1 MKISII
7 KSFLGAIFVSIAV
20 TSCQSNVLPKVK
32 NASYSSYSNADQKG
46 YWVEFELSHDSI
58 APKSVV
64 LNNILQEIT
73 PENKTDKK
81 FKVNVIAQSTAI
93 FGFKPKLV
101 EKENGIY
108 FVTDT
113 ADIFKAVDFKLK

>member
-7 KSFLGAIFVSIAV
+7 KSFLAAILVSIAV
-20 TSCQSNVLPKVK
+20 ISCQSNVLPKVK
-32 NASYSSYSNADQKG
+32 NATYSSYSNADQKG

-113 ADIFKAVDFKLK
+113 ADVFRAVDFKLK

>member
-7 KSFLGAIFVSIAV
+7 KSFLGAIFMASFAI
-20 TSCQSNVLPKVK
+20 SCQSNVLPRVK
-32 NASYSSYSNADQKG
+32 NATYSSYSNADQKG

-93 FGFKPKLV
+93 FGFKPKLI

-113 ADIFKAVDFKLK
+113 ADIFRAVDFKLK

>member
-7 KSFLGAIFVSIAV
+7 KSFLGAIFMASFAI
-20 TSCQSNVLPKVK
+20 SCQSNVLPKVK

-113 ADIFKAVDFKLK
+113 ADVFRAIDFKLK

>member
-32 NASYSSYSNADQKG
+32 NATYSSYSNADQKG

-73 PENKTDKK
+73 PENKTNKK

-93 FGFKPKLV
+93 FGFKPKFV

-113 ADIFKAVDFKLK
+113 ADVFRAVDFKLK

>member
-1 MKISII
+1 
-7 KSFLGAIFVSIAV
+7 
-20 TSCQSNVLPKVK
+20 LPKVK
-32 NASYSSYSNADQKG
+32 NATYSSYSNADQKG
-46 YWVEFELSHDSI
+46 YWVEFELRHDSI

-113 ADIFKAVDFKLK
+113 ADVFRAVDFKLK

>member
-7 KSFLGAIFVSIAV
+7 KSFLAAILVSIAV
-20 TSCQSNVLPKVK
+20 TCCQSNVLPKVK
-32 NASYSSYSNADQKG
+32 NATYSSYSNADQKG

>member
-7 KSFLGAIFVSIAV
+7 KSFLGAIFMASFAI
-20 TSCQSNVLPKVK
+20 SCQSNVLPRVK
-32 NASYSSYSNADQKG
+32 NATYSSYSNADQKG

-73 PENKTDKK
+73 PENKNDKK

>member
-7 KSFLGAIFVSIAV
+7 KSFLGAIFMASFAI
-20 TSCQSNVLPKVK
+20 SCQSNVLPKVK
-32 NASYSSYSNADQKG
+32 NATYSSYSNADQKG

-93 FGFKPKLV
+93 FGFKPKFV

>member
-32 NASYSSYSNADQKG
+32 NATYSSYSNADQKG
-46 YWVEFELSHDSI
+46 YWVEFEVSHDSI

-113 ADIFKAVDFKLK
+113 ADVFRAVDFKLK

>member
-7 KSFLGAIFVSIAV
+7 KSFLGAIFMASFAI
-20 TSCQSNVLPKVK
+20 SCQSNVLPKVK
-32 NASYSSYSNADQKG
+32 NATYSSYSNADQKG

-113 ADIFKAVDFKLK
+113 ADVFKAVDFKLK

>member
-7 KSFLGAIFVSIAV
+7 KSFLGAIFMASFAI
-20 TSCQSNVLPKVK
+20 SCQSNVLPKVK
-32 NASYSSYSNADQKG
+32 NATYSSYSNADQKG

-73 PENKTDKK
+73 PENKNDKK

>member
-7 KSFLGAIFVSIAV
+7 KSFLAAILVSIAV

-32 NASYSSYSNADQKG
+32 NATYSSYSNADQKG

-58 APKSVV
+58 LPKSVV

-73 PENKTDKK
+73 PENKTNKK

-93 FGFKPKLV
+93 SGFKPKLV

>member
-7 KSFLGAIFVSIAV
+7 KSFLGAIFVASFAI
-20 TSCQSNVLPKVK
+20 SCQSNVLPRVK
-32 NASYSSYSNADQKG
+32 NATYSSYSNADQKG

-113 ADIFKAVDFKLK
+113 ADVFRAVDFKLK

>member
-7 KSFLGAIFVSIAV
+7 KSFLAAILVSIAV

-32 NASYSSYSNADQKG
+32 NATYSSYSNADQKG

-93 FGFKPKLV
+93 FGFKPKFV

>member
-7 KSFLGAIFVSIAV
+7 KSFLGAIFMASFAI
-20 TSCQSNVLPKVK
+20 SCQSNVLPKVK
-32 NASYSSYSNADQKG
+32 NATYSSYSNADQKG

-81 FKVNVIAQSTAI
+81 FKVNVIAQSTAF
-93 FGFKPKLV
+93 FGFKPKFV

-113 ADIFKAVDFKLK
+113 ADVFRAVDFKLK

>member
-7 KSFLGAIFVSIAV
+7 KSFLAAILVSIAV

-32 NASYSSYSNADQKG
+32 NATYSSYSNADQKG

-58 APKSVV
+58 LPKSVV

-113 ADIFKAVDFKLK
+113 ADVFRAVDFKLK

>member
-7 KSFLGAIFVSIAV
+7 KSFLAAIFMASFAI
-20 TSCQSNVLPKVK
+20 SCQSNVLPKVK
-32 NASYSSYSNADQKG
+32 NATYSSYSNADQKG

-93 FGFKPKLV
+93 FGFKPKFV

>member
-1 MKISII
+1 MAS
-7 KSFLGAIFVSIAV
+7 LAI
-20 TSCQSNVLPKVK
+20 SCQSNVLPKVK
-32 NASYSSYSNADQKG
+32 NATYSSYSNADQKG

-81 FKVNVIAQSTAI
+81 FKVNVIAQSTVI

-113 ADIFKAVDFKLK
+113 ADVFRAVDFKLK

>member
-7 KSFLGAIFVSIAV
+7 KSFLAAILVSIAV
-20 TSCQSNVLPKVK
+20 TSCQSNVLPRVK
-32 NASYSSYSNADQKG
+32 NATYSSYSNADQKG

-81 FKVNVIAQSTAI
+81 FKVNVIAQSTVI

-113 ADIFKAVDFKLK
+113 ADVFRAVDFKLK

>member
-7 KSFLGAIFVSIAV
+7 KSFLGAIFMASFAI
-20 TSCQSNVLPKVK
+20 SCQSNVLPKVK
-32 NASYSSYSNADQKG
+32 NATYSSYSNADQKG

-81 FKVNVIAQSTAI
+81 YKINVIAQSTAI

-113 ADIFKAVDFKLK
+113 ADVFRAVDFKLK

>member
-7 KSFLGAIFVSIAV
+7 KSFLGAIFMASFAI
-20 TSCQSNVLPKVK
+20 SCQSNVLPRVK
-32 NASYSSYSNADQKG
+32 NATYSSYSNADQKG

-81 FKVNVIAQSTAI
+81 FKVNVIPQSTAI

>member
-7 KSFLGAIFVSIAV
+7 KSFLAAILVSIAV

-32 NASYSSYSNADQKG
+32 NATYSSYSNADQKG

-58 APKSVV
+58 LPKSVV

>member
-7 KSFLGAIFVSIAV
+7 KSFLGAIFVSIAL

-32 NASYSSYSNADQKG
+32 NATYSSYSNANQKG

-113 ADIFKAVDFKLK
+113 ADVFRAVDFKLK

>member
-113 ADIFKAVDFKLK
+113 ADVFRAVDFKLK

>member
-32 NASYSSYSNADQKG
+32 NATYSSYSNADQKG

-81 FKVNVIAQSTAI
+81 FKVNVIAQSTTI

>member
-7 KSFLGAIFVSIAV
+7 KSFWGVIFMASLAI
-20 TSCQSNVLPKVK
+20 SCQSNVLPRVK
-32 NASYSSYSNADQKG
+32 NATYSSYSNADQKG
-46 YWVEFELSHDSI
+46 YCVEFELSHDSI

-113 ADIFKAVDFKLK
+113 ADVFRAIDFKLK

>member
-7 KSFLGAIFVSIAV
+7 KSFLGAIFMAGLAI
-20 TSCQSNVLPKVK
+20 SCQSSVLPKVK
-32 NASYSSYSNADQKG
+32 NATYSSYSNADQKG

>member
-7 KSFLGAIFVSIAV
+7 KSFLGAIFMASFAI
-20 TSCQSNVLPKVK
+20 SCQSTVLPRVK
-32 NASYSSYSNADQKG
+32 NATYSSYSNADQKG

>member
-7 KSFLGAIFVSIAV
+7 KSFLGAIFMASFAI
-20 TSCQSNVLPKVK
+20 SCQSNVLPKVK
-32 NASYSSYSNADQKG
+32 NATYSSYSNADQKG

-113 ADIFKAVDFKLK
+113 ADIFRAVDFKLK

>member
-113 ADIFKAVDFKLK
+113 ADIFRAVDFKLK

>member
-7 KSFLGAIFVSIAV
+7 KSFLGAIFMASFAI
-20 TSCQSNVLPKVK
+20 SCQSNVLPKVK
-32 NASYSSYSNADQKG
+32 NATYSSYSNADQKG

-101 EKENGIY
+101 E
-108 FVTDT
+108 
-113 ADIFKAVDFKLK
+113 

>member
-7 KSFLGAIFVSIAV
+7 KSFLGAIFMASFAI
-20 TSCQSNVLPKVK
+20 SCQSNVLPRVK
-32 NASYSSYSNADQKG
+32 NATYSSYSNADQKG

-113 ADIFKAVDFKLK
+113 ADVFRAIDFKLK

>member
-32 NASYSSYSNADQKG
+32 NATYSSYSNADQKG

>member
-7 KSFLGAIFVSIAV
+7 KSFLAAILVSIV
-20 TSCQSNVLPKVK
+20 VPSCQSNVLPKVK
-32 NASYSSYSNADQKG
+32 NATYSSYSNADQKG

-113 ADIFKAVDFKLK
+113 ADVFRAVDFKLK

>member
-7 KSFLGAIFVSIAV
+7 KSFWGVIFMESLAI
-20 TSCQSNVLPKVK
+20 SCQSNVLPKVK

-113 ADIFKAVDFKLK
+113 ADVFRAIDFKLK

>member
-7 KSFLGAIFVSIAV
+7 KSFLGAIFMASFAI
-20 TSCQSNVLPKVK
+20 SCQSNVLPKVK

>member
-7 KSFLGAIFVSIAV
+7 KSFLGAIFMASFAI
-20 TSCQSNVLPKVK
+20 SCQSNVLPKVK
-32 NASYSSYSNADQKG
+32 NATYSSYSNADQKG

-108 FVTDT
+108 FVTDS
-113 ADIFKAVDFKLK
+113 ADVFRAVDFKLK

>member
-20 TSCQSNVLPKVK
+20 TSCQSNVLPKIK
-32 NASYSSYSNADQKG
+32 NATYSSYSNADQKG

-113 ADIFKAVDFKLK
+113 ADVFRAIDFKLK

>member
-7 KSFLGAIFVSIAV
+7 KSFWGVIFVSIVV

-32 NASYSSYSNADQKG
+32 NATYSSYSNADQKG

-113 ADIFKAVDFKLK
+113 ADVFRAVDFKLK

>member
-7 KSFLGAIFVSIAV
+7 KSFLAAILVSIAV

-32 NASYSSYSNADQKG
+32 NATYSSYSNADQKG

-58 APKSVV
+58 LPKSVV

-113 ADIFKAVDFKLK
+113 ADVFRAIDFKLK